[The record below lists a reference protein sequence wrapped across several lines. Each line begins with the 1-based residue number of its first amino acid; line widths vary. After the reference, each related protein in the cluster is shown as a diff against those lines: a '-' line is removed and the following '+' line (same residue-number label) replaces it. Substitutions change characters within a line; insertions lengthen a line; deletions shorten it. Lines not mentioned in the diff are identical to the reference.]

1 MQNIDIKMSWLCFVY
16 KLLGNDIR
24 RNRMAYKSKLCA
36 DIHSL
41 DEAGTNRDH
50 TIFHNYHF
58 ELLYSKKVSWFS
70 QMKLFCTLLVT
81 NKYIL
86 LVFFFA
92 VF

>member
-1 MQNIDIKMSWLCFVY
+1 
-16 KLLGNDIR
+16 
-24 RNRMAYKSKLCA
+24 MAYKSKLRA

-50 TIFHNYHF
+50 TIFHNYYS

-70 QMKLFCTLLVT
+70 QMKLFLYPISYKPYCILITYTNKCTLQDIS
-81 NKYIL
+81 IL
-86 LVFFFA
+86 IA

>member
-1 MQNIDIKMSWLCFVY
+1 
-16 KLLGNDIR
+16 
-24 RNRMAYKSKLCA
+24 MAYKSKLRA

-50 TIFHNYHF
+50 TIFHNYYS

-70 QMKLFCTLLVT
+70 QMKLFLYPISYKATYTNKCTLQDIS
-81 NKYIL
+81 IL
-86 LVFFFA
+86 IA